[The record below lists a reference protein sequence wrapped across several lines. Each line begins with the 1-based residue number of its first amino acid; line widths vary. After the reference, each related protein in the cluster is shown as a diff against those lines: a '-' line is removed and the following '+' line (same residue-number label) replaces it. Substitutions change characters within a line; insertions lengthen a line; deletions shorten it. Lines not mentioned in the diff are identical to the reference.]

1 MLYHSLL
8 PIAQKNLSVSKSA
21 PLWTKGSAMVWVKWV
36 LLRLWG
42 QRNRD
47 HKNAIEKKR
56 YPNLANWH
64 FRHNVDPIV
73 QRFVLHY
80 CMMPSVYRS
89 IVYKYLYIYNI
100 YIYYILPSTWSDRSP
115 SPNILQLRGAT
126 RPNQNRTTFP
136 GGTCRW
142 SPPKRSPGPS
152 FDTRE
157 TQSRRGRSQRVT
169 SS

>member
-89 IVYKYLYIYNI
+89 IVYKYLYIYI
-100 YIYYILPSTWSDRSP
+100 YIIYILYPTQHVEWPFSKPQHTPTPRCNSAKSKSD
-115 SPNILQLRGAT
+115 NI
-126 RPNQNRTTFP
+126 
-136 GGTCRW
+136 
-142 SPPKRSPGPS
+142 
-152 FDTRE
+152 
-157 TQSRRGRSQRVT
+157 SRRNMSMKPSKTESRSVFRYKGNT
-169 SS
+169 K